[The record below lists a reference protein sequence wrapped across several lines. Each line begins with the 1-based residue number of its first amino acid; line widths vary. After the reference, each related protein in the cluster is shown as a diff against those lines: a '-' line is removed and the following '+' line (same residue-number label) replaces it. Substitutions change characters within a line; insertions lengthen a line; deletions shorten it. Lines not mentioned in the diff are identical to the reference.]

1 MIACLQKDAQAP
13 EEAMADRE
21 QAAKSSGQSEGG
33 PPDLEDI
40 PRGPSGRPDD
50 PHTDSETGLNHNG

>member
-1 MIACLQKDAQAP
+1 
-13 EEAMADRE
+13 MADRE